1 MIQDNIFSI
10 REAKLKDSGWLEEF
24 ENDIFSNNHKNN
36 YENILNKYKNNNYY
50 IYIGF
55 LNNIKIAY
63 IESQLIHDEFN
74 IYNLAVLEKYRNKGF
89 ASKLLLYVFE
99 HLTDRISSAY
109 IEVRETNFQALKFY
123 RKFGFAEYNIR
134 ENYYSSPTENAILM
148 QYKFQRE

>member
-63 IESQLIHDEFN
+63 IVSQLIHDEFN

-89 ASKLLLYVFE
+89 AS
-99 HLTDRISSAY
+99 
-109 IEVRETNFQALKFY
+109 
-123 RKFGFAEYNIR
+123 
-134 ENYYSSPTENAILM
+134 
-148 QYKFQRE
+148 